1 MSIIVQK
8 SVFPNT
14 YREYIFLL
22 FITVSGKNETIT
34 VSMSTIAKKY
44 PHGGGFA
51 INQLMEEHD
60 ITIHKVNSLRVTSQ
74 SDMVLIKE
82 ALVDIVGKNLASQ
95 LTQAGFPIYQVV
107 DELPDLVHAD
117 FLDQEIYGYVGEVK
131 SITNQTLVAFLSQGK
146 IPLIPSLGY
155 SEQGDLLNI
164 NADYLA
170 RAVAISLGSK
180 KLILMTDVKGVLENG
195 QVLNHLNIVDVQKKI
210 DSGVIT
216 GGMIPKIQSAVQ
228 TVKSGVDQVI
238 IGDNLT
244 DGTII
249 KE

>member
-1 MSIIVQK
+1 MTTEYIVIKIGGVASKQLTPEILAKLSEWQQAGQKIIIV
-8 SVFPNT
+8 
-14 YREYIFLL
+14 
-22 FITVSGKNETIT
+22 
-34 VSMSTIAKKY
+34 
-44 PHGGGFA
+44 HGGGFA

-60 ITIHKVNSLRVTSQ
+60 IPIHKINGLRVTSQ
-74 SDMVLIKE
+74 SDMGLIKE
-82 ALVDIVGKNLASQ
+82 ALVDMVGKNLAGQ
-95 LTQAGFPIYQVV
+95 LRQAGLPAYQVI

-117 FLDQEIYGYVGEVK
+117 FLDQETYGFVGEVNH
-131 SITNQTLVAFLSQGK
+131 ITNQTLVALLSQGK
-146 IPLIPSLGY
+146 LPLIPSLGY

-170 RAVAISLGSK
+170 RAVAISLGAK
-180 KLILMTDVKGVLENG
+180 KLILMTDVKGVLENR
-195 QVLNHLNIVDVQKKI
+195 QVLEHLNLVDVQKKI

-228 TVKSGVDQVI
+228 TVESGVEQVI

>member
-1 MSIIVQK
+1 M
-8 SVFPNT
+8 T
-14 YREYIFLL
+14 TEYIVIKIGGVASKQLSPEIL
-22 FITVSGKNETIT
+22 TKLSEWQQAGQKII
-34 VSMSTIAKKY
+34 II
-44 PHGGGFA
+44 HGGGFA
-51 INQLMEEHD
+51 INQLMEKHD
-60 ITIHKVNSLRVTSQ
+60 IPIHKVNGLRVTSQ
-74 SDMVLIKE
+74 SDMGLIKE
-82 ALVDIVGKNLASQ
+82 ALVDMVGKNLAGQ
-95 LTQAGFPIYQVV
+95 LRQAGLPAYQVI

-117 FLDQEIYGYVGEVK
+117 FLDQETYGFVGEV
-131 SITNQTLVAFLSQGK
+131 SHITNQTLVALLSQGK

-170 RAVAISLGSK
+170 RAVAISLGAK

-195 QVLNHLNIVDVQKKI
+195 QVLEHLNLVDVQKKI

-228 TVKSGVDQVI
+228 TVESGVEQVI

>member
-1 MSIIVQK
+1 M
-8 SVFPNT
+8 T
-14 YREYIFLL
+14 TEYIVIKIGGVASKQLTPEIL
-22 FITVSGKNETIT
+22 
-34 VSMSTIAKKY
+34 AKLSEWQQAGQKIVIV
-44 PHGGGFA
+44 HGGGFA
-51 INQLMEEHD
+51 INQLMEENH
-60 ITIHKVNSLRVTSQ
+60 IPIYKVNGLRVTGQ

-82 ALVDIVGKNLASQ
+82 ALVEMVGKNLAGELTTAGLPAYQ
-95 LTQAGFPIYQVV
+95 LA

-117 FLDQEIYGYVGEVK
+117 FLDQETYGFVGEVK
-131 SITNQTLVAFLSQGK
+131 NITNQTLVSLLSQGK

-170 RAVAISLGSK
+170 RAVAISLGAK
-180 KLILMTDVKGVLENG
+180 KHILMTDVKGILENG
-195 QVLNHLNIVDVQKKI
+195 QVLEQLNLVDVQKKI

-228 TVKSGVDQVI
+228 TVQAGVEQVI

>member
-1 MSIIVQK
+1 MTTEYIVIKIGGVASKQLTPEILAKLSEWQQAGQKIIIV
-8 SVFPNT
+8 
-14 YREYIFLL
+14 
-22 FITVSGKNETIT
+22 
-34 VSMSTIAKKY
+34 
-44 PHGGGFA
+44 HGGGFA

-60 ITIHKVNSLRVTSQ
+60 IPIHKINGLRVTSQ
-74 SDMVLIKE
+74 SDMGLIKE
-82 ALVDIVGKNLASQ
+82 ALVDMVGKNLAGQ
-95 LTQAGFPIYQVV
+95 LRQAGLPAYQVI

-117 FLDQEIYGYVGEVK
+117 FLDQETYGFVGEVNH
-131 SITNQTLVAFLSQGK
+131 ITNQTLVALLSQGK
-146 IPLIPSLGY
+146 LPLIPSLGY

-170 RAVAISLGSK
+170 RAVAISLGAK
-180 KLILMTDVKGVLENG
+180 KLILMTDVKGVLENR
-195 QVLNHLNIVDVQKKI
+195 QVLEHLNLVDVQKKI

-228 TVKSGVDQVI
+228 TVESGVEQVI
-238 IGDNLT
+238 IGNNLT

>member
-1 MSIIVQK
+1 MTTEYIVIKIGGVASKQQTPEILAKLSEWQQAGQKIIIV
-8 SVFPNT
+8 
-14 YREYIFLL
+14 
-22 FITVSGKNETIT
+22 
-34 VSMSTIAKKY
+34 
-44 PHGGGFA
+44 HGGGFA

-60 ITIHKVNSLRVTSQ
+60 IPIHKVNGLRVTSQ
-74 SDMVLIKE
+74 SDMGLIKE
-82 ALVDIVGKNLASQ
+82 ALVDIVGKNLAGQ
-95 LTQAGFPIYQVV
+95 LITAGFSAYQVI

-117 FLDQEIYGYVGEVK
+117 FLDQETYGFVGEVK
-131 SITNQTLVAFLSQGK
+131 NITNQTLVTLLSQGK
-146 IPLIPSLGY
+146 LPLIPSLGY

-170 RAVAISLGSK
+170 RAVAISLGAK
-180 KLILMTDVKGVLENG
+180 KLILMTDVNGVLENG
-195 QVLNHLNIVDVQKKI
+195 QVLKHLNIEDFQKKI

-228 TVKSGVDQVI
+228 TVESGVEQVV

>member
-1 MSIIVQK
+1 M
-8 SVFPNT
+8 T
-14 YREYIFLL
+14 AEYIVIKIGGVASKQLTPEIL
-22 FITVSGKNETIT
+22 TKLSEWQQAGQKII
-34 VSMSTIAKKY
+34 II
-44 PHGGGFA
+44 HGGGFA
-51 INQLMEEHD
+51 INQLMEENH
-60 ITIHKVNSLRVTSQ
+60 IPIHKVNGLRVTSQ
-74 SDMVLIKE
+74 SDMALIKE
-82 ALVDIVGKNLASQ
+82 ALVDVGKNLAGELTTAGLPAYQ
-95 LTQAGFPIYQVV
+95 LV

-117 FLDQEIYGYVGEVK
+117 FLDQETYGFVGEVK
-131 SITNQTLVAFLSQGK
+131 NITNQTLVTLLSQGK

-170 RAVAISLGSK
+170 RAVAISLGAK
-180 KLILMTDVKGVLENG
+180 KLILMTDVKGVLENR
-195 QVLNHLNIVDVQKKI
+195 QVLEHLNLVDIQEKI

-228 TVKSGVDQVI
+228 TVQAGVEQVI

>member
-1 MSIIVQK
+1 M
-8 SVFPNT
+8 T
-14 YREYIFLL
+14 TEYIVIKIGGVASRQLTPEIL
-22 FITVSGKNETIT
+22 
-34 VSMSTIAKKY
+34 AKLSEWHQAGQKIVIV
-44 PHGGGFA
+44 HGGGFA
-51 INQLMEEHD
+51 INQLMEAHH
-60 ITIHKVNSLRVTSQ
+60 IPIHKVNGLRVTSQ
-74 SDMVLIKE
+74 SDMGLIKE
-82 ALVDIVGKNLASQ
+82 ALVDIVGKNLAGQ
-95 LTQAGFPIYQVV
+95 LTTAGLSAYQVI

-117 FLDQEIYGYVGEVK
+117 FLDQETYGFVGGVIN
-131 SITNQTLVAFLSQGK
+131 ITNQTLVELLSQVK
-146 IPLIPSLGY
+146 LPLIPSLGY

-170 RAVAISLGSK
+170 RAVAISLGAK

-195 QVLNHLNIVDVQKKI
+195 QVLNHLNIEDVQKKI

-228 TVKSGVDQVI
+228 TVESGVEQVI

>member
-1 MSIIVQK
+1 MTTEYIVIKIGGVASKQLTPETLAKLSEWQQADQKTIIV
-8 SVFPNT
+8 
-14 YREYIFLL
+14 
-22 FITVSGKNETIT
+22 
-34 VSMSTIAKKY
+34 
-44 PHGGGFA
+44 HGGGFA

-60 ITIHKVNSLRVTSQ
+60 IPIHKVNGLRVTGQ
-74 SDMVLIKE
+74 SDMALIKE
-82 ALVDIVGKNLASQ
+82 ALVDIVGKNSASQ
-95 LTQAGFPIYQVV
+95 LTQAGLSAYQVI
-107 DELPDLVHAD
+107 DELPDLVRAD
-117 FLDQEIYGYVGEVK
+117 FLNQEVYGFVGEVK
-131 SITNQTLVAFLSQGK
+131 NITNQTLVALLAKGK

-155 SEQGDLLNI
+155 NEQGDLLNI

-170 RAVAISLGSK
+170 RAMAISLGAK

-195 QVLNHLNIVDVQKKI
+195 QVLEHLNLVDVQKKI

-228 TVKSGVDQVI
+228 TVESGVEQVI

>member
-1 MSIIVQK
+1 M
-8 SVFPNT
+8 
-14 YREYIFLL
+14 
-22 FITVSGKNETIT
+22 
-34 VSMSTIAKKY
+34 
-44 PHGGGFA
+44 
-51 INQLMEEHD
+51 
-60 ITIHKVNSLRVTSQ
+60 
-74 SDMVLIKE
+74 
-82 ALVDIVGKNLASQ
+82 
-95 LTQAGFPIYQVV
+95 
-107 DELPDLVHAD
+107 
-117 FLDQEIYGYVGEVK
+117 GEV
-131 SITNQTLVAFLSQGK
+131 SHITNQTLVALLAQGK

-155 SEQGDLLNI
+155 SEQGYLLNI

-170 RAVAISLGSK
+170 RAVAISLGVK

-195 QVLNHLNIVDVQKKI
+195 RVLNHLNIVDVQKKI

-228 TVKSGVDQVI
+228 TVQAGVEQVI

>member
-1 MSIIVQK
+1 MTAKYIVIKIGGVASKQLTPEILTKLSEWQQAGQK
-8 SVFPNT
+8 VV
-14 YREYIFLL
+14 I
-22 FITVSGKNETIT
+22 V
-34 VSMSTIAKKY
+34 
-44 PHGGGFA
+44 HGGGFA
-51 INQLMEEHD
+51 INQLMEENN
-60 ITIHKVNSLRVTSQ
+60 IPIHKVNGLRVTSQ
-74 SDMVLIKE
+74 SDMALIKE
-82 ALVDIVGKNLASQ
+82 ALVDIVGKNLAGELTTAGLPAYQ
-95 LTQAGFPIYQVV
+95 LV

-117 FLDQEIYGYVGEVK
+117 FLDQETYGFVGEVK
-131 SITNQTLVAFLSQGK
+131 NITNQTLVKLLSQGK

-170 RAVAISLGSK
+170 RAVAISLGAK

-195 QVLNHLNIVDVQKKI
+195 QILEHLNFVDVQKKI

-228 TVKSGVDQVI
+228 TVQAGVEQVI

>member
-1 MSIIVQK
+1 M
-8 SVFPNT
+8 T
-14 YREYIFLL
+14 TEYIVIKIGGVASKQLTPEIL
-22 FITVSGKNETIT
+22 
-34 VSMSTIAKKY
+34 AKLSVWQQAGQKIVIV
-44 PHGGGFA
+44 HGGGFA
-51 INQLMEEHD
+51 INQLMEENQ
-60 ITIHKVNSLRVTSQ
+60 IPIHKVNGLRVTGQ
-74 SDMVLIKE
+74 SDMSLIKE
-82 ALVDIVGKNLASQ
+82 ALVDIVGKNLADGLTTAGLPAYQ
-95 LTQAGFPIYQVV
+95 LV

-117 FLDQEIYGYVGEVK
+117 FLDQETYGFVGEVK
-131 SITNQTLVAFLSQGK
+131 NITNQTLVTLLSQGK
-146 IPLIPSLGY
+146 LPLIPSLGY

-170 RAVAISLGSK
+170 RAVAISLGAK

-195 QVLNHLNIVDVQKKI
+195 QVLEQLNFVDVQKKI

-228 TVKSGVDQVI
+228 TVQAGVEQVI

>member
-1 MSIIVQK
+1 MTTEYIVIKIGGVASKQLTPEILTKLSEWQQAGQKIIIV
-8 SVFPNT
+8 
-14 YREYIFLL
+14 
-22 FITVSGKNETIT
+22 
-34 VSMSTIAKKY
+34 
-44 PHGGGFA
+44 HGGGFA

-60 ITIHKVNSLRVTSQ
+60 IPIHKVNGLRVTSQ
-74 SDMVLIKE
+74 SDMGLIKE
-82 ALVDIVGKNLASQ
+82 ALVDMVGKNLAGQ
-95 LTQAGFPIYQVV
+95 LRQAGLLAYQVI

-117 FLDQEIYGYVGEVK
+117 FLDQETYGFVGEV
-131 SITNQTLVAFLSQGK
+131 SHITNQTLVALLAQGK

-170 RAVAISLGSK
+170 RAVAISLGGK

-195 QVLNHLNIVDVQKKI
+195 QVLEHLNLVDVQKKI

-228 TVKSGVDQVI
+228 TVESGVEQVI

>member
-1 MSIIVQK
+1 M
-8 SVFPNT
+8 T
-14 YREYIFLL
+14 TEYIVIKIGGVASKQLTSEIL
-22 FITVSGKNETIT
+22 DKLSEWQQAGQKIVI
-34 VSMSTIAKKY
+34 V
-44 PHGGGFA
+44 HGGGFA
-51 INQLMEEHD
+51 INQLMEAHH
-60 ITIHKVNSLRVTSQ
+60 IPIHKVNGLRVTSQ
-74 SDMVLIKE
+74 SDMGLIKE
-82 ALVDIVGKNLASQ
+82 ALVDIVGKNLAGQ
-95 LTQAGFPIYQVV
+95 LTTAGLSAYQVI

-117 FLDQEIYGYVGEVK
+117 FLDQETYGFVGEVIN
-131 SITNQTLVAFLSQGK
+131 ITNQTLVELLSQVK
-146 IPLIPSLGY
+146 LPLIPSLGY

-170 RAVAISLGSK
+170 RAVAISLGAK

-195 QVLNHLNIVDVQKKI
+195 QVLNHLNIEDVQKKI

-228 TVKSGVDQVI
+228 TVESGVEQVI

>member
-1 MSIIVQK
+1 M
-8 SVFPNT
+8 T
-14 YREYIFLL
+14 TEYIVIKIGGVASKQLTPEIL
-22 FITVSGKNETIT
+22 
-34 VSMSTIAKKY
+34 AKLSEWHQTGQKIVIV
-44 PHGGGFA
+44 HGGGFA
-51 INQLMEEHD
+51 INQLMEAHH
-60 ITIHKVNSLRVTSQ
+60 IPIHKVNGLRVTGQ
-74 SDMVLIKE
+74 SDMALIKE
-82 ALVDIVGKNLASQ
+82 ALVDIVGKNLAGELTTAGLPAYQ
-95 LTQAGFPIYQVV
+95 LV
-107 DELPDLVHAD
+107 DELSDLVHAD
-117 FLDQEIYGYVGEVK
+117 FLNQEVYGFVGEVK
-131 SITNQTLVAFLSQGK
+131 NITNQTLVALLAQGK

-170 RAVAISLGSK
+170 RAVAISLGAK
-180 KLILMTDVKGVLENG
+180 KLILMTDVKGILENG
-195 QVLNHLNIVDVQKKI
+195 RVLNHLNIVDVQKKI

-228 TVKSGVDQVI
+228 TVQAGVEQVV

>member
-1 MSIIVQK
+1 M
-8 SVFPNT
+8 T
-14 YREYIFLL
+14 AEYIVIKIGGVASKQLTPEIL
-22 FITVSGKNETIT
+22 
-34 VSMSTIAKKY
+34 AKLSEWQQAGQKIIII
-44 PHGGGFA
+44 HGGGFA
-51 INQLMEEHD
+51 INQLMEENH
-60 ITIHKVNSLRVTSQ
+60 IPIHKVNGLRVTSQ
-74 SDMVLIKE
+74 SDMALIKE
-82 ALVDIVGKNLASQ
+82 ALVDIVGKNLAGELTTAGLPAYQ
-95 LTQAGFPIYQVV
+95 LV

-117 FLDQEIYGYVGEVK
+117 FLDQETYGFVGEVK
-131 SITNQTLVAFLSQGK
+131 NITNQTLVTLLSQGK
-146 IPLIPSLGY
+146 IPLIPSLCY

-170 RAVAISLGSK
+170 RAVAISLGAK
-180 KLILMTDVKGVLENG
+180 KLILMTDVKGVLENDH
-195 QVLNHLNIVDVQKKI
+195 VLEHLNLVDVQEKI

-228 TVKSGVDQVI
+228 TVQAGVEQVI

>member
-1 MSIIVQK
+1 M
-8 SVFPNT
+8 T
-14 YREYIFLL
+14 AEYIVIKIGGVASKQLTPEIL
-22 FITVSGKNETIT
+22 TKLSGWQQAGQK
-34 VSMSTIAKKY
+34 VVVV
-44 PHGGGFA
+44 HGGGFA
-51 INQLMEEHD
+51 INQLMEENH
-60 ITIHKVNSLRVTSQ
+60 IPIHKVNGLRVTSQ
-74 SDMVLIKE
+74 SDMGLIKE
-82 ALVDIVGKNLASQ
+82 ALVDIVGKNLADQ
-95 LTQAGFPIYQVV
+95 LTTAGLSAYQVI

-117 FLDQEIYGYVGEVK
+117 FLDQETYGFVGEVK
-131 SITNQTLVAFLSQGK
+131 NITNQTLVKLLSQGK

-170 RAVAISLGSK
+170 RAVAISLGAK
-180 KLILMTDVKGVLENG
+180 KLILMTDVKGVLEND
-195 QVLNHLNIVDVQKKI
+195 QVLEHLNFVDVHKKI

-228 TVKSGVDQVI
+228 TVQAGVEQVV
-238 IGDNLT
+238 IGDKLT

>member
-1 MSIIVQK
+1 M
-8 SVFPNT
+8 T
-14 YREYIFLL
+14 TEYIVIKIGGVASKQLTPEIL
-22 FITVSGKNETIT
+22 
-34 VSMSTIAKKY
+34 AKLSEWQQTGQKIVIV
-44 PHGGGFA
+44 HGGGFA
-51 INQLMEEHD
+51 INQLMEENQ
-60 ITIHKVNSLRVTSQ
+60 IPIHKVNGLRVTGQ
-74 SDMVLIKE
+74 SDMSLIKE
-82 ALVDIVGKNLASQ
+82 ALVDIVGKNLAGQ
-95 LTQAGFPIYQVV
+95 LTTAGLPAYQLV

-117 FLDQEIYGYVGEVK
+117 FLDQETYGFVGEVK
-131 SITNQTLVAFLSQGK
+131 NITNQTLVTLLSQGK
-146 IPLIPSLGY
+146 LPLIPSLGY

-170 RAVAISLGSK
+170 RAVAISLGAK

-195 QVLNHLNIVDVQKKI
+195 QVLEHLNFVDVQKKI

-228 TVKSGVDQVI
+228 TVQAGVEQVI
-238 IGDNLT
+238 IGENLT

>member
-1 MSIIVQK
+1 MTTEYIVIKIGGVASKQLTPEILAKLSEWQQAGQKIIIV
-8 SVFPNT
+8 
-14 YREYIFLL
+14 
-22 FITVSGKNETIT
+22 
-34 VSMSTIAKKY
+34 
-44 PHGGGFA
+44 HGGGFA

-82 ALVDIVGKNLASQ
+82 ALVDILGKNLASQ
-95 LTQAGFPIYQVV
+95 LTQAGFPIYQV
-107 DELPDLVHAD
+107 PDLVHAD

-228 TVKSGVDQVI
+228 TVESGVDQVI

>member
-1 MSIIVQK
+1 M
-8 SVFPNT
+8 T
-14 YREYIFLL
+14 TEYIVIKIGGVASKQLTPEIL
-22 FITVSGKNETIT
+22 
-34 VSMSTIAKKY
+34 AKLSEWHQAGQKIVIV
-44 PHGGGFA
+44 HGGGFA
-51 INQLMEEHD
+51 INQLMEAYH
-60 ITIHKVNSLRVTSQ
+60 IPIHKVNGLRVTGQ
-74 SDMVLIKE
+74 SDMALIKE
-82 ALVDIVGKNLASQ
+82 ALVDIVGKNLAGELTTAGLPAYQ
-95 LTQAGFPIYQVV
+95 LV
-107 DELPDLVHAD
+107 DELSDLVHAD
-117 FLDQEIYGYVGEVK
+117 FLNQEVYGFVGEVK
-131 SITNQTLVAFLSQGK
+131 NITNQTLVAPLTQGK
-146 IPLIPSLGY
+146 IPLIPSFGY

-170 RAVAISLGSK
+170 RAVAISLGAK

-195 QVLNHLNIVDVQKKI
+195 RVLNHLNIVDVQKKI

-228 TVKSGVDQVI
+228 TVQAGVEQVI

>member
-1 MSIIVQK
+1 M
-8 SVFPNT
+8 T
-14 YREYIFLL
+14 TEYIVIKIGGVASKQLTPEIL
-22 FITVSGKNETIT
+22 
-34 VSMSTIAKKY
+34 AKLSEWQQAGQKIVIV
-44 PHGGGFA
+44 HGGGFA
-51 INQLMEEHD
+51 INQLMEVHH
-60 ITIHKVNSLRVTSQ
+60 IPIHKVNGLRVTGQ
-74 SDMVLIKE
+74 SYMALIKE
-82 ALVDIVGKNLASQ
+82 ALVDIVGKNSASQ
-95 LTQAGFPIYQVV
+95 LTQAGLSAYQVI
-107 DELPDLVHAD
+107 DELPDLVRAD
-117 FLDQEIYGYVGEVK
+117 FLNQEVYGFVGEVK
-131 SITNQTLVAFLSQGK
+131 NITNQTLVALLAQGK

-170 RAVAISLGSK
+170 RAVAISLGAK
-180 KLILMTDVKGVLENG
+180 KLILMTDVKGILENG
-195 QVLNHLNIVDVQKKI
+195 RVLNHLNIVDVQKKI

-228 TVKSGVDQVI
+228 TVQAGVEQVV

>member
-1 MSIIVQK
+1 MPTEYIVIKIGGVASKQLTPEILAKLSEWQQNGQKIIIV
-8 SVFPNT
+8 
-14 YREYIFLL
+14 
-22 FITVSGKNETIT
+22 
-34 VSMSTIAKKY
+34 
-44 PHGGGFA
+44 HGGGFA

-60 ITIHKVNSLRVTSQ
+60 IPIHKINGLRVTSQ
-74 SDMVLIKE
+74 SDMALIKE
-82 ALVDIVGKNLASQ
+82 ALVDIVGKNLAGQ
-95 LTQAGFPIYQVV
+95 LTQAGLPAYQVV
-107 DELPDLVHAD
+107 DELSGLVHAD
-117 FLDQEIYGYVGEVK
+117 FLNQEVYGFVGEVK
-131 SITNQTLVAFLSQGK
+131 NITNHTLVALLSQGK
-146 IPLIPSLGY
+146 LPLIPSLGY

-170 RAVAISLGSK
+170 RAVAISLGAK

-195 QVLNHLNIVDVQKKI
+195 QVLEHLNLVDVQKKI

-228 TVKSGVDQVI
+228 TVESGVEQVI
-238 IGDNLT
+238 IGNNLT

>member
-1 MSIIVQK
+1 M
-8 SVFPNT
+8 T
-14 YREYIFLL
+14 TEYIVIKIGGVASKQLTPEIL
-22 FITVSGKNETIT
+22 TKLSEWQQAGQKIVI
-34 VSMSTIAKKY
+34 V
-44 PHGGGFA
+44 HGGGFA
-51 INQLMEEHD
+51 INQLMEAHH
-60 ITIHKVNSLRVTSQ
+60 IPIHKVNGLRVTGQ
-74 SDMVLIKE
+74 SDMALIKE
-82 ALVDIVGKNLASQ
+82 ALVDIVGKNLADELTTAGLPAYQ
-95 LTQAGFPIYQVV
+95 LV
-107 DELPDLVHAD
+107 DELSDLVHAD
-117 FLDQEIYGYVGEVK
+117 FLDQETYGFVGEVK
-131 SITNQTLVAFLSQGK
+131 NITNQTLVSLLSQGK
-146 IPLIPSLGY
+146 LPLIPSLGY

-170 RAVAISLGSK
+170 RAVAISLGAK

-195 QVLNHLNIVDVQKKI
+195 QVLEHLNFVDVQKKI

-228 TVKSGVDQVI
+228 TVQAGVEQVI

>member
-1 MSIIVQK
+1 MTTEYIVIKIGGVASKQLTPDILAKLSEWQQAGQKIIIV
-8 SVFPNT
+8 
-14 YREYIFLL
+14 
-22 FITVSGKNETIT
+22 
-34 VSMSTIAKKY
+34 
-44 PHGGGFA
+44 HGGGFA

-131 SITNQTLVAFLSQGK
+131 SITNQTLVALLSQGK

-216 GGMIPKIQSAVQ
+216 GGMIHKIQSAVQ

>member
-1 MSIIVQK
+1 M
-8 SVFPNT
+8 T
-14 YREYIFLL
+14 AEYIVIKIGGVASKQLTPEIL
-22 FITVSGKNETIT
+22 
-34 VSMSTIAKKY
+34 AKLSEWQQAGQKVVIV
-44 PHGGGFA
+44 HGGGFA
-51 INQLMEEHD
+51 INQLMEENH
-60 ITIHKVNSLRVTSQ
+60 IPIHKVNGLRVTSQ
-74 SDMVLIKE
+74 SDMTLIKE

-95 LTQAGFPIYQVV
+95 LTQVGLPDYQVI

-117 FLDQEIYGYVGEVK
+117 FLDQETYGFVGEVK
-131 SITNQTLVAFLSQGK
+131 NITNQTLVTLLSQGK

-155 SEQGDLLNI
+155 SEEGDLLNI

-170 RAVAISLGSK
+170 RAVAISLGAK

-195 QVLNHLNIVDVQKKI
+195 QVLKHLNIEDVQKKI

-216 GGMIPKIQSAVQ
+216 GGMIPKSQSAVQ
-228 TVKSGVDQVI
+228 TVESGVEQVV

>member
-1 MSIIVQK
+1 M
-8 SVFPNT
+8 T
-14 YREYIFLL
+14 TEYIVIKIGGVASKQLTPEIL
-22 FITVSGKNETIT
+22 TKLSEWQQAGQKIVI
-34 VSMSTIAKKY
+34 V
-44 PHGGGFA
+44 HGGGFA
-51 INQLMEEHD
+51 INQLMEENH
-60 ITIHKVNSLRVTSQ
+60 IPIHKVNGLRVTSQ
-74 SDMVLIKE
+74 SDMALIKE
-82 ALVDIVGKNLASQ
+82 ALVDIVGKNLAGELTTAGLPAYQ
-95 LTQAGFPIYQVV
+95 LV
-107 DELPDLVHAD
+107 DELPDLVHAG
-117 FLDQEIYGYVGEVK
+117 FLDQETYGFVGEVK
-131 SITNQTLVAFLSQGK
+131 NITNQTLVKLLSQGK

-170 RAVAISLGSK
+170 RAMSISLGAK

-195 QVLNHLNIVDVQKKI
+195 QVLEHLNLVDVQKKI

-228 TVKSGVDQVI
+228 TVESGVEQVI

>member
-1 MSIIVQK
+1 M
-8 SVFPNT
+8 T
-14 YREYIFLL
+14 TEYIVIKIGGVASKQLTPEIL
-22 FITVSGKNETIT
+22 TKLSEWQQAGQKII
-34 VSMSTIAKKY
+34 II
-44 PHGGGFA
+44 HGGGFA
-51 INQLMEEHD
+51 INQLMEENH
-60 ITIHKVNSLRVTSQ
+60 IPIHKVNGLRVTGK
-74 SDMVLIKE
+74 SDMALIKE
-82 ALVDIVGKNLASQ
+82 ALVDIVGKNLAGQ
-95 LTQAGFPIYQVV
+95 LTTAGLPAYQLV

-117 FLDQEIYGYVGEVK
+117 FLDQETYGFVGEVK
-131 SITNQTLVAFLSQGK
+131 NITNQTLVTLLSQGK
-146 IPLIPSLGY
+146 LPLIPSLGY

-170 RAVAISLGSK
+170 RAVAISLSAK

-195 QVLNHLNIVDVQKKI
+195 QVLEHLNFVDVQKKI

-228 TVKSGVDQVI
+228 TVQAGVEQVI

>member
-1 MSIIVQK
+1 M
-8 SVFPNT
+8 T
-14 YREYIFLL
+14 TEYIVIKIGGVASKQLTPEIL
-22 FITVSGKNETIT
+22 
-34 VSMSTIAKKY
+34 AKLSEWQQAGQKIVIV
-44 PHGGGFA
+44 HGGGFA
-51 INQLMEEHD
+51 INQLMEAHH
-60 ITIHKVNSLRVTSQ
+60 IPIHKVNGLRVTSQ
-74 SDMVLIKE
+74 SDMGLIKE
-82 ALVDIVGKNLASQ
+82 ALVDIVGKNLAGQ
-95 LTQAGFPIYQVV
+95 LTTAGLSAYQVI

-117 FLDQEIYGYVGEVK
+117 FLDQETYGFVGEVIN
-131 SITNQTLVAFLSQGK
+131 ITNQTLVELLSQVK
-146 IPLIPSLGY
+146 LPLIPSLGY

-170 RAVAISLGSK
+170 RAVAISLGAK

-195 QVLNHLNIVDVQKKI
+195 QVLNHLNIEDVQKKI

-228 TVKSGVDQVI
+228 TVESGVEQVI

>member
-1 MSIIVQK
+1 M
-8 SVFPNT
+8 T
-14 YREYIFLL
+14 AEYIVIKIGGVASKQLTPEIL
-22 FITVSGKNETIT
+22 TKLSEWQQAGQKIVI
-34 VSMSTIAKKY
+34 V
-44 PHGGGFA
+44 HGGGFA
-51 INQLMEEHD
+51 INQLMEENN
-60 ITIHKVNSLRVTSQ
+60 IPIHKVNGLRVTSQ
-74 SDMVLIKE
+74 SDMALIKE
-82 ALVDIVGKNLASQ
+82 ALVDIVGKNLAGELTTAGLPAYQ
-95 LTQAGFPIYQVV
+95 LV
-107 DELPDLVHAD
+107 DELSDLVHAD
-117 FLDQEIYGYVGEVK
+117 FLDQETYGFVGEVK
-131 SITNQTLVAFLSQGK
+131 NITNQTLVSLLSQGK
-146 IPLIPSLGY
+146 LPLIPSLGY

-170 RAVAISLGSK
+170 RAVAISLGAK

-195 QVLNHLNIVDVQKKI
+195 QILEHLNFVDVQKKI

-228 TVKSGVDQVI
+228 TVQAGVEQVI

>member
-1 MSIIVQK
+1 M
-8 SVFPNT
+8 T
-14 YREYIFLL
+14 TEYIVIKIGGVASKQLTPEIL
-22 FITVSGKNETIT
+22 TKLSEWQQAGQKII
-34 VSMSTIAKKY
+34 II
-44 PHGGGFA
+44 HGGGFA
-51 INQLMEEHD
+51 INQLMEENH
-60 ITIHKVNSLRVTSQ
+60 IPIHKVNGLRVTGQ
-74 SDMVLIKE
+74 SDMALIRE
-82 ALVDIVGKNLASQ
+82 ALVDIVGKNLAGE
-95 LTQAGFPIYQVV
+95 LTTAGLPAYQVI

-117 FLDQEIYGYVGEVK
+117 FFDQETYGFVGEVK
-131 SITNQTLVAFLSQGK
+131 NIANQTLVALLAQGK
-146 IPLIPSLGY
+146 IPLIPILGY

-170 RAVAISLGSK
+170 RAVAISLGAK

-195 QVLNHLNIVDVQKKI
+195 QVLNHLNLVDVQEKI
-210 DSGVIT
+210 DSGVVT

-228 TVKSGVDQVI
+228 TVESGVEQVI

>member
-1 MSIIVQK
+1 M
-8 SVFPNT
+8 T
-14 YREYIFLL
+14 TEYIVIKIGGVASKQLTPEIL
-22 FITVSGKNETIT
+22 
-34 VSMSTIAKKY
+34 AKLSEWQQAGQKVVIV
-44 PHGGGFA
+44 HGGGFA
-51 INQLMEEHD
+51 INQLMEENH
-60 ITIHKVNSLRVTSQ
+60 IPIHKVNGLRVTGQ
-74 SDMVLIKE
+74 SDMALIRE
-82 ALVDIVGKNLASQ
+82 ALVDIVGKNLAGELTTACLPAYQ
-95 LTQAGFPIYQVV
+95 LV
-107 DELPDLVHAD
+107 DELSDLVHAD
-117 FLDQEIYGYVGEVK
+117 FLDQETYDFVGEVK
-131 SITNQTLVAFLSQGK
+131 NITNQTLVALLSQGK

-170 RAVAISLGSK
+170 RAVAISLGAK
-180 KLILMTDVKGVLENG
+180 KLILMTDVKGVLEND
-195 QVLNHLNIVDVQKKI
+195 QVLEHLNLVDVQKKI

-228 TVKSGVDQVI
+228 TVESGVEQVI